1 MRLVRAL
8 IVAVA
13 AAALVAV
20 GCTAP
25 GGAAPAQL
33 SGAGCTVPAA
43 VAHRGGW
50 ADVGRTEDTVGAYV
64 RAHGYGLDEWETDV
78 RFDRN
83 GVPYLMHDSP
93 IGRTTD
99 GSGWASSVD
108 IATTTVLMDD
118 GTRLRDQTLDRLLS
132 YAALYG
138 ATVAVEPKV
147 VPTAA
152 QAQRVED
159 LVDKHGMRAR
169 VLLDSFHAENLA
181 PLKAVAP
188 DLLYSLVTDHVV
200 TPAAAKAVGPV
211 LNIKDSV
218 LTPALV
224 ADYHAAELRVYAWTV
239 DDRAVWEA
247 QKGWGIDRFVT
258 NVPARYRGWRDYACT
273 GAEWTL

>member
-8 IVAVA
+8 IVTIA
-13 AAALVAV
+13 AAAFAVV
-20 GCTAP
+20 GCTAS

-33 SGAGCTVPAA
+33 SGAGCTIPAA
-43 VAHRGGW
+43 VAHRGGY

-64 RAHGYGLDEWETDV
+64 KAHAYGLDEWETDV

-83 GVPYLMHDSP
+83 GVPYLMHNSP
-93 IGRTTD
+93 IDETTN
-99 GSGWASSVD
+99 GTGWASSVD
-108 IATTTVLMDD
+108 IATTTVKMND
-118 GTRLRDQTLDRLLS
+118 GTLLRDQTLDRLLS
-132 YAALYG
+132 YAAKYQ
-138 ATVAVEPKV
+138 ATVAIEPKV

-152 QAQRVED
+152 QAQRVEN
-159 LVDKHGMRAR
+159 VIDKHGMRTR
-169 VLLDSFHAENLA
+169 VLIDSFHTANLA

-188 DLLYSLVTDHVV
+188 DLTYSLVTDHVV

-224 ADYHAAELRVYAWTV
+224 ADYHAANVRVYAWTV

-247 QKGWGIDRFVT
+247 QKEWGIDRFVT
-258 NVPARYRGWRDYACT
+258 NVPARYRGWHEFACT
-273 GAEWTL
+273 GVKWTL